1 MPVSELHARVASI
14 ALDAAAEHG
23 FALGGGNA
31 LLAHG
36 IINRRT
42 LDVDLFTDHE
52 LGVEHAADG
61 VEAALHDAGFQ
72 AERID
77 KTAGLAD
84 IFEGMGEGLAEWAV
98 TAPSGE
104 KMALQMAYFER
115 GRQPVIMEIGP
126 VLDLEDAAGGKVAAL
141 ASRIEPRDYADTA
154 AMLDHYSP
162 AELLGFAR
170 RVDPGLTG
178 RDYAAAGQQLDR
190 WGDEVFTAAGLS
202 PQDITTLR
210 ERFAGWP
217 RDAEAADRQL
227 PVAEPEER
235 GRQHEQLPDPAR
247 EEPEQ
252 AAEPVPART
261 DPGQEHA
268 PRRVIQESPGS
279 APGPDE
285 RDISQDDPSP
295 TQEAD
300 AGQQLEALTED
311 LQRADATLRRIQA
324 RQAER
329 AGQEA
334 EADDDRRREHYRA
347 ADQQPQEERAAE
359 PERDG
364 PEIEP

>member
-52 LGVEHAADG
+52 RGVEHAADG

-98 TAPSGE
+98 TAPSGG

-162 AELLGFAR
+162 AQLLGFAR

-178 RDYAAAGQQLDR
+178 PDYAAAGQQLDR
-190 WGDEVFTAAGLS
+190 WGDDVFAAAGLS

-210 ERFAGWP
+210 ERFADWP
-217 RDAEAADRQL
+217 RD
-227 PVAEPEER
+227 
-235 GRQHEQLPDPAR
+235 
-247 EEPEQ
+247 
-252 AAEPVPART
+252 
-261 DPGQEHA
+261 
-268 PRRVIQESPGS
+268 
-279 APGPDE
+279 
-285 RDISQDDPSP
+285 
-295 TQEAD
+295 
-300 AGQQLEALTED
+300 
-311 LQRADATLRRIQA
+311 A

-329 AGQEA
+329 AGKEA
-334 EADDDRRREHYRA
+334 EADDDRRREHSRA
-347 ADQQPQEERAAE
+347 ADQQRQEERTAE

-364 PEIEP
+364 PEIER